1 MRIALLC
8 FGVGTIANVA
18 GTEKVFV
25 EMANAFTDRGHKVWA
40 VWNDKPGVVPFYA
53 FGQEVHQ
60 VNLGLGKINVPVTC
74 KIQRELNKA
83 LHRSVNNKVDEYKA
97 KKLVAALQSKINTKE
112 LDCIVCYEFNSVMV
126 ANKISQGSIPVAVM
140 VHNSVEDQIG
150 KLTALQRQEAS
161 KADVYQVLM
170 PSYVAQAKSLLMTR
184 IVYIPNVVPQIAD
197 RDVAGLGV
205 EKKQNSIVHIGRI
218 EGVQK
223 RQLILVR
230 AFAALAKQ
238 YPDWR
243 LDLYG
248 PVGDENYKNEILQFA
263 DEQGLSDRIQYKGI
277 TDTPLNALRKADIFA
292 FPSAYEG
299 FSLALTEA
307 MGAGLPAIG
316 FSGAASVGE
325 LINHNKTGLLA
336 KDETDFTN
344 QLERLMRDRDL
355 RTRLGANA
363 HEAMKQ
369 YASNV
374 VWQQWEDLLKELCE
388 SKKHELRKS

>member
-1 MRIALLC
+1 M
-8 FGVGTIANVA
+8 
-18 GTEKVFV
+18 
-25 EMANAFTDRGHKVWA
+25 
-40 VWNDKPGVVPFYA
+40 VPFYA
-53 FGQEVHQ
+53 FKQGVRQI
-60 VNLGLGKINVPVTC
+60 NLGLGKINVPVAC

-97 KKLVAALQSKINTKE
+97 EKLVAALQSKISTKE

-126 ANKISQGSIPVAVM
+126 ANKISQGNIPVAAM

-170 PSYVAQAKSLLMTR
+170 PSYVAQAKTLLMTR

-197 RDVAGLGV
+197 RDVADLGV
-205 EKKQNSIVHIGRI
+205 AKKQNSIVHIGRI
-218 EGVQK
+218 EGIQK

-238 YPDWR
+238 YPNWR

-248 PVGDENYKNEILQFA
+248 PVGDENYKNEIIWFA

-325 LINHNKTGLLA
+325 LIIHNKTGLLA